1 MGRTLAHQRLG
12 AALIAISCLVLA
24 AVSAQAGQTKPN
36 VVRIAKPQTSFGP
49 GFTFG
54 QPFQPHRFKSRRFDE
69 RDLRPSFMTF
79 RHHRHR
85 HRHVP
90 IYYYDYDRDYGYRD
104 EPRYQP
110 DYRPE
115 AIVAPAAKPYGPVTP
130 KWVHV
135 GGEGTTSPTG
145 AEEAFAE
152 AGRGANCLTVKTE
165 ITVDGVPMDAFG
177 KACLLADGSWQL
189 RPAEAND

>member
-1 MGRTLAHQRLG
+1 MVL
-12 AALIAISCLVLA
+12 SCLMVA
-24 AVSAQAGQTKPN
+24 AASAHAGQTKPN
-36 VVRIAKPQTSFGP
+36 VVRIAKQQTQFGP

-54 QPFQPHRFKSRRFDE
+54 QTFRPHRFKPRRFDE
-69 RDLRPSFMTF
+69 LDLRPSFVTF

-90 IYYYDYDRDYGYRD
+90 ISYYDYDHAYGYRD

-110 DYRPE
+110 GYRPE
-115 AIVAPAAKPYGPVTP
+115 ASVASPAKQYGPVTP

-135 GGEGTTSPTG
+135 GGGDGASGRSG
-145 AEEAFAE
+145 AEGAYAE
-152 AGRGANCLTVKTE
+152 AGPGTNCLTVKTE
-165 ITVDGVPMDAFG
+165 ITVDGTPMDAFG
-177 KACLLADGSWQL
+177 KACLLADGTWQL